1 MLGKSKGN
9 MYGWVTHT
17 YNPIKGK
24 CSHDCVYCYMKMF
37 PQKPIRLD
45 ETELKQNLGEKNTIF
60 VGSSTDM
67 FAENVPAEW
76 IKTVLK
82 KCRDF
87 DRNTYLFQTKNPTR
101 FEKFKEEY
109 PTNTIF
115 GITLETNREDN
126 LHKAISRQA
135 RVSWMTATWMKKKM
149 ITIEPILDFD
159 LVPLVEMV
167 RQVNP
172 NWVNIGADS
181 KNHHLPEPKME
192 KVWALITELSKFTE
206 VKQKHNLR
214 RLLTTI

>member
-1 MLGKSKGN
+1 
-9 MYGWVTHT
+9 
-17 YNPIKGK
+17 
-24 CSHDCVYCYMKMF
+24 MF
-37 PQKPIRLD
+37 
-45 ETELKQNLGEKNTIF
+45 
-60 VGSSTDM
+60 V
-67 FAENVPAEW
+67 ENVPAEW